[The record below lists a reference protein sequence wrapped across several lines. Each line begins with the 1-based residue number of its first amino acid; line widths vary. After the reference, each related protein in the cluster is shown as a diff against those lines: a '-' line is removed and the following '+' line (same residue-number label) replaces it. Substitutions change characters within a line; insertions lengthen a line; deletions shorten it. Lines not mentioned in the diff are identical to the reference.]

1 MNNNDIKSAACTA
14 GADICGVASLERFS
28 DAPEGFHPSDIY
40 KDTRSV
46 VVFARRIPKGASSAG
61 NPFPY
66 SISDGIATDQIRNI
80 TYNFSLLL
88 EDKGIIAVPVYTE
101 PYAFWDKNTLTGK
114 GDLSLK
120 HAGYLAGLGVFGRNH
135 LLYNYQFGNMIKLG
149 ALLIN
154 IQVEPDEIQS
164 FSFCKDTC
172 LLCIKNCPSGALEKN
187 SVIQKKCR
195 NQSEGLSLKGYPIT
209 TCAVCRTI
217 CPYSYKVCK
226 N

>member
-1 MNNNDIKSAACTA
+1 MNNNDIKTAAFA
-14 GADICGVASLERFS
+14 SGADICGIASIERFKN
-28 DAPEGFHPSDIY
+28 APAGFHPSDIY
-40 KDTRSV
+40 KDTKSA
-46 VVFARRIPKGASSAG
+46 VVFARRVPKGAVRSG
-61 NPFPY
+61 NTLPY
-66 SISDGIATDQIRNI
+66 SISDEIATDQIRHI

-88 EDKGIIAVPVYTE
+88 EDKGIVAVPVYTE
-101 PYAFWDKNTLTGK
+101 PYAYWDKETFTGK

-135 LLYNYQFGNMIKLG
+135 LLYNYKYGNMIKLG

-154 IQVEPDEIQS
+154 IEAAPDEIQS

-172 LLCIKNCPSGALEKN
+172 LLCLKNCPSGALETG

-195 NQSEGLSLKGYPIT
+195 NQSEGLTLKGYPIT
-209 TCAVCRTI
+209 TCTACRTL
-217 CPYSYKVCK
+217 CPYSCGIEK